1 MNERIRVRNTKKFNV
16 GIITPDKPY
25 GQNIAP
31 GAFTILNQDEIDY
44 LISQEALSHRLSD
57 GRCRHRPTHLIL
69 QVEGEKKEEVLE
81 SLGVDK
87 ENNANFM
94 SDEDIKKKLSMNANQ
109 LKKWLES
116 TEAEP
121 YVLERVA
128 EIASG
133 MNLSMNKIQVLKDKI
148 PNFEFIK

>member
-1 MNERIRVRNTKKFNV
+1 MNERIRLRNPQKFNV

-31 GAFTILNQDEIDY
+31 GAFTIVNQDELDY
-44 LISQEALSHRLSD
+44 LMGISRLLQK
-57 GRCRHRPTHLIL
+57 GIL
-69 QVEGEKKEEVLE
+69 VVEGEKKDEVQE
-81 SLGVDK
+81 IMGIDK

-109 LKKWLES
+109 LKKWLDS
-116 TEAEP
+116 VEAEP
-121 YVLERVA
+121 FVLEKIA

-148 PNFEFIK
+148 PRFEFIK

>member
-1 MNERIRVRNTKKFNV
+1 MNERIRVRNTKQFNV

-44 LISQEALSHRLSD
+44 LIGTSTLFQK
-57 GRCRHRPTHLIL
+57 GIL
-69 QVEGEKKEEVLE
+69 QVEGEKKEDVLE

-109 LKKWLES
+109 LKKWLDS

-133 MNLSMNKIQVLKDKI
+133 MDLSMNKIQVLKDKI

>member
-1 MNERIRVRNTKKFNV
+1 MNERIRVRNTKQFNV
-16 GIITPDKPY
+16 GIVTPDKQY

-44 LISQEALSHRLSD
+44 LIGTSTLFQR
-57 GRCRHRPTHLIL
+57 GIL
-69 QVEGEKKEEVLE
+69 QVEGERKQEVLE
-81 SLGVDK
+81 TLGVDK

-109 LKKWLES
+109 LKKWLDS

-121 YVLERVA
+121 YVLNRIA
-128 EIASG
+128 EIASE
-133 MNLSMNKIQVLKDKI
+133 MNLSMNKIQILKDKI
-148 PNFEFIK
+148 PKFEFIK

>member
-1 MNERIRVRNTKKFNV
+1 MSERIRLRNPQKFNV
-16 GIITPDKPY
+16 GIITPDKPH
-25 GQNIAP
+25 GLNIAP
-31 GAFTILNQDEIDY
+31 GAFTIVTQDDVDY
-44 LISQEALSHRLSD
+44 LMGTCSLLQK
-57 GRCRHRPTHLIL
+57 GVLI
-69 QVEGEKKEEVLE
+69 VEGEKQAEVLE
-81 SLGVDK
+81 TLGVSK

-109 LKKWLES
+109 LKKWLDS

-121 YVLERVA
+121 YVLNRIA

-133 MNLSMNKIQVLKDKI
+133 MNLNMNKLQVLKDKI

>member
-1 MNERIRVRNTKKFNV
+1 MNERIRLRNVQKFNV
-16 GIITPDKPY
+16 GIITPDKTN
-25 GQNIAP
+25 GINITP
-31 GAFTILNQDEIDY
+31 GAFTIVNQDELDY
-44 LISQEALSHRLSD
+44 LMGMSTLLQK
-57 GRCRHRPTHLIL
+57 GIL
-69 QVEGEKKEEVLE
+69 QVEGEKREETMEVM
-81 SLGVDK
+81 GINT

-94 SDEDIKKKLSMNANQ
+94 SDEDIKKKLGMNTNQ
-109 LKKWLES
+109 LKKWLDS

-121 YVLERVA
+121 YVLDRIA

>member
-1 MNERIRVRNTKKFNV
+1 MNERIRVRNTKQFNV

-31 GAFTILNQDEIDY
+31 NAFTILNQDEVDY
-44 LISQEALSHRLSD
+44 LIGTSTLFQR
-57 GRCRHRPTHLIL
+57 GIL
-69 QVEGEKKEEVLE
+69 QVEGERKQEVLE
-81 SLGVDK
+81 TLGIDK

-94 SDEDIKKKLSMNANQ
+94 SDEDIKKKLSMNAAQ

-121 YVLERVA
+121 YVLNRICEL
-128 EIASG
+128 ASG
-133 MNLSMNKIQVLKDKI
+133 MNLSMNKIQILKDKI
-148 PNFEFIK
+148 PHFEFIK

>member
-16 GIITPDKPY
+16 GIVTPDKQY

-44 LISQEALSHRLSD
+44 LIGTSTLFQK
-57 GRCRHRPTHLIL
+57 GIL
-69 QVEGEKKEEVLE
+69 QVEGAQKEDILE

-94 SDEDIKKKLSMNANQ
+94 SDEDSKKKLSMNTNQ
-109 LKKWLES
+109 LKKWLDS

-121 YVLERVA
+121 YVLNRIA
-128 EIASG
+128 EIASE
-133 MNLSMNKIQVLKDKI
+133 MNLSMNKIQALKEKI
-148 PNFEFIK
+148 PKFEFIK